1 MTNFTVEACTLTYV
15 TLRDFHSKAGAICN
29 DNQSINQSI
38 SQSVSQSVNFVNVS
52 VSTSRRNN
60 LLLTGDIHDK
70 IKCIHVLNHLQL
82 L

>member
-29 DNQSINQSI
+29 DNQSIN
-38 SQSVSQSVNFVNVS
+38 QSVSQSVNFVNVS